1 MKIEC
6 TQKQLDAMN
15 STLGIDR
22 LHEQEGL
29 NEMIVK
35 KNEYVAFL
43 KNLKSKILARLV
55 QNWCLVRYC
64 RLYPKFV
71 TTCRNHWA
79 SELRAIVVEISSYKL
94 CKDNK
99 RREKKREATRKII
112 IDYFEYNDVETVALV
127 IHAKFYDANIRNY
140 EDGKF
145 MANQFIKELDV
156 IIDMITNGAIDD
168 IDAYIE
174 EL

>member
-1 MKIEC
+1 MKVDISYE
-6 TQKQLDAMN
+6 AMRN
-15 STLGIDR
+15 IYRKLGTDR
-22 LHEQEGL
+22 LHEQEVL
-29 NEMIVK
+29 NDIAMEI
-35 KNEYVAFL
+35 NGYTSYL
-43 KNLKSKILARLV
+43 KGGILKQLV

-64 RLYPKFV
+64 RLHPKFV

-79 SELRAIVVEISSYKL
+79 SELRAIAVEISSYKL

-99 RREKKREATRKII
+99 RRDKKREVTRKII
-112 IDYFEYNDVETVALV
+112 IDYFEYNDVEMVALV

-140 EDGKF
+140 EDEKF
-145 MANQFIKELDV
+145 IAIQFIKELDV
-156 IIDMITNGAIDD
+156 IIDMITSGAKDD

>member
-1 MKIEC
+1 MKVDISYE
-6 TQKQLDAMN
+6 AMKN
-15 STLGIDR
+15 IYRKLGLVSFR
-22 LHEQEGL
+22 EQEAL
-29 NEMIVK
+29 NEMAMERK
-35 KNEYVAFL
+35 EYITFL
-43 KNLKSKILARLV
+43 KGGILKQLV

-64 RLYPKFV
+64 RFEPKFV

-79 SELRAIVVEISSYKL
+79 SELRAIAVEISSYKL

-112 IDYFEYNDVETVALV
+112 IDYFEYNDIDTVTRV
-127 IHAKFYDANIRNY
+127 IHPKFYDENIRSY
-140 EDGKF
+140 EDEQF
-145 MANQFIKELDV
+145 MAIQFIKELDV
-156 IIDMITNGAIDD
+156 IIDMITKGAMDD

>member
-1 MKIEC
+1 MKVDISYEAL
-6 TQKQLDAMN
+6 KN
-15 STLGIDR
+15 IYRKLGLVSFR
-22 LHEQEGL
+22 EQEAL
-29 NEMIVK
+29 NEMAMERK
-35 KNEYVAFL
+35 EYITFL
-43 KNLKSKILARLV
+43 KGGILKQLI

-64 RLYPKFV
+64 RIEPKFV

-79 SELRAIVVEISSYKL
+79 SELRAIAIDLSSYKL

-99 RREKKREATRKII
+99 RRDKKREATRKII
-112 IDYFEYNDVETVALV
+112 IDYFEYNDIDTVTRV
-127 IHAKFYDANIRNY
+127 IHPKFYDENIRSY
-140 EDGKF
+140 EDEQL
-145 MANQFIKELDV
+145 MAVQFIKELDV

>member
-1 MKIEC
+1 MKVDISYE
-6 TQKQLDAMN
+6 AMRN
-15 STLGIDR
+15 IYRKLGLVSFR
-22 LHEQEGL
+22 EQEAL
-29 NEMIVK
+29 NEMAMERK
-35 KNEYVAFL
+35 EYTTFL
-43 KNLKSKILARLV
+43 KGGILKQLV

-64 RLYPKFV
+64 RLEPKFV

-79 SELRAIVVEISSYKL
+79 SELRAIAVELASYKV

-99 RREKKREATRKII
+99 RRDKKREATRKII
-112 IDYFEYNDVETVALV
+112 IDYFEYNDVETVAYA
-127 IHAKFYDANIRNY
+127 IHPKFYDENIRNY
-140 EDGKF
+140 EDEQF
-145 MANQFIKELDV
+145 MAVQFIKELDV

>member
-1 MKIEC
+1 
-6 TQKQLDAMN
+6 MN
-15 STLGIDR
+15 TTFGTDR
-22 LHEQEGL
+22 LHVQEGL

-35 KNEYVAFL
+35 KNEYVACL

-64 RLYPKFV
+64 RFHPKFV

-79 SELRAIVVEISSYKL
+79 SELRAIAIDLSSYKL

-99 RREKKREATRKII
+99 RRDKKREATRKII
-112 IDYFEYNDVETVALV
+112 IDYFEYNDIDTVTRV
-127 IHAKFYDANIRNY
+127 IHPKFYDENIRSY
-140 EDGKF
+140 EDE
-145 MANQFIKELDV
+145 QFIAIQLFKEHDV
-156 IIDMITNGAIDD
+156 IIDMITKGAMDD

>member
-1 MKIEC
+1 MKVDVSYE
-6 TQKQLDAMN
+6 AMRN
-15 STLGIDR
+15 IYRKFGTDSLR
-22 LHEQEGL
+22 EQEPL
-29 NEMIVK
+29 NDIAMEI
-35 KNEYVAFL
+35 NDYTTYL
-43 KNLKSKILARLV
+43 KGGILKQLV

-64 RLYPKFV
+64 RLHPKFV

-79 SELRAIVVEISSYKL
+79 SELRTISVEISSYKL

-112 IDYFEYNDVETVALV
+112 IDYFEYNDIETVELV

-145 MANQFIKELDV
+145 IASQFIKELDV
-156 IIDMITNGAIDD
+156 IIDMITNGATDD

>member
-1 MKIEC
+1 MKVDVSYE
-6 TQKQLDAMN
+6 AMRN
-15 STLGIDR
+15 IYRKLGLVSFR
-22 LHEQEGL
+22 EQEAL
-29 NEMIVK
+29 NEMAMERK
-35 KNEYVAFL
+35 EYITFL
-43 KNLKSKILARLV
+43 KGGILKQLV

-64 RLYPKFV
+64 RLEPKFV

-79 SELRAIVVEISSYKL
+79 FELRAIALEISMYKV

-99 RREKKREATRKII
+99 RRDKKREATRKII
-112 IDYFEYNDVETVALV
+112 IDYFEFNDIETVTRA
-127 IHAKFYDANIRNY
+127 IHPKFYDENIRNY
-140 EDGKF
+140 EDEKF

-156 IIDMITNGAIDD
+156 IIDMITNGATDD

>member
-1 MKIEC
+1 MKVDVSYE
-6 TQKQLDAMN
+6 AMRN
-15 STLGIDR
+15 IYRKLGTDS
-22 LHEQEGL
+22 LHEQDVL
-29 NEMIVK
+29 NDIAMEI
-35 KNEYVAFL
+35 NDYTSYL
-43 KNLKSKILARLV
+43 KAGILKQLV

-64 RLYPKFV
+64 RLHHKFV

-79 SELRAIVVEISSYKL
+79 SELRAIAVEISSYKL

-112 IDYFEYNDVETVALV
+112 IDYFEYNDIETVELV

-140 EDGKF
+140 EDEQF
-145 MANQFIKELDV
+145 IAIQFIKELDV

>member
-1 MKIEC
+1 MKVDISYE
-6 TQKQLDAMN
+6 AMKN
-15 STLGIDR
+15 IYRKLGLVSFR
-22 LHEQEGL
+22 EQEAL
-29 NEMIVK
+29 NEMAMERK
-35 KNEYVAFL
+35 EYITFL
-43 KNLKSKILARLV
+43 KGGILKQLI

-64 RLYPKFV
+64 RIEPKFV

-79 SELRAIVVEISSYKL
+79 SELRAIAVEISSYKL

-112 IDYFEYNDVETVALV
+112 IDYFEYNDIDTVTRV
-127 IHAKFYDANIRNY
+127 IHPKFYDENIRSY
-140 EDGKF
+140 EDEQF
-145 MANQFIKELDV
+145 IAIQFIKELDV
-156 IIDMITNGAIDD
+156 IIDMITKGAMDD

>member
-1 MKIEC
+1 MKVDISYE
-6 TQKQLDAMN
+6 AMRN
-15 STLGIDR
+15 IYRKLGTDR

-43 KNLKSKILARLV
+43 KNLNSKILARLV

-64 RLYPKFV
+64 RLHPKFV

-79 SELRAIVVEISSYKL
+79 SELRAIAVEISSYKL

-99 RREKKREATRKII
+99 RRDKKREVTRKII
-112 IDYFEYNDVETVALV
+112 IDYFEYNDVEMVALV

-140 EDGKF
+140 EDEKF
-145 MANQFIKELDV
+145 IAIQFIKELDV
-156 IIDMITNGAIDD
+156 IIDMITSGAKDD